1 MSLKCT
7 GGFVSCQ
14 WRMIQNL
21 KRNWLVRSKLTWEI
35 WQILTQALENLK
47 NLHFNG
53 LLLTKVYNVGAKN
66 VQGSYFWWHWIFMQN
81 LWKTDFCFQKWHEEF
96 GKCSPEHL
104 KVSKFGLWW
113 DSFIQS
119 RKCVSLKL
127 TRELIVMAMK
137 KDAKLE
143 EELTCCFKVDNFD
156 EFWPE
161 HSKISKICTLMGCV
175 GPKYVMFELKNSIEE
190 LCLMALKIDAKFKG
204 KLTCAF

>member
-1 MSLKCT
+1 M
-7 GGFVSCQ
+7 SCQ

-161 HSKISKICTLMGCV
+161 HSKISKICTLMSCV

>member
-1 MSLKCT
+1 MSMKNDTKFGKELT
-7 GGFVSCQ
+7 CQ
-14 WRMIQNL
+14 FKIDMRNL
-21 KRNWLVRSKLTWEI
+21 TNFDPSTRKS
-35 WQILTQALENLK
+35 Q

-53 LLLTKVYNVGAKN
+53 LLLTKVYNVGAKK

-127 TRELIVMAMK
+127 TRELIVLAMK

-143 EELTCCFKVDNFD
+143 EELTCCFKVDKLWWILTRALKNL
-156 EFWPE
+156 
-161 HSKISKICTLMGCV
+161 KICTLMDCV
-175 GPKYVMFELKNSIEE
+175 ETKYVMFELKNSVEE